1 MKIVFS
7 DKKSGKTAQVD
18 VPKEYET
25 SLIGKRIGDDI
36 EGSVVKLDGFK
47 LKITGMSDSNGAP
60 SRVEIDGTRKV
71 WPLLHSGPGIKHAK
85 KGHRA
90 RRMIRGNTL
99 SADTVQINTII
110 TEYGTLPLEEVFKAK
125 PKENE

>member
-7 DKKSGKTAQVD
+7 DKKSGKTAQND
-18 VPKEYET
+18 VPKELE
-25 SLIGKRIGDDI
+25 SALLGKKIGDEV

-71 WPLLHSGPGIKHAK
+71 WPLLSSGTGIRGAK
-85 KGHRA
+85 KGFRS
-90 RRMIRGNTL
+90 RRMIRGNTI
-99 SADTVQINTII
+99 STDTVQINTVI
-110 TEYGTLPLEEVFKAK
+110 TAYGTLPLEEVFKPKA
-125 PKENE
+125 KENE